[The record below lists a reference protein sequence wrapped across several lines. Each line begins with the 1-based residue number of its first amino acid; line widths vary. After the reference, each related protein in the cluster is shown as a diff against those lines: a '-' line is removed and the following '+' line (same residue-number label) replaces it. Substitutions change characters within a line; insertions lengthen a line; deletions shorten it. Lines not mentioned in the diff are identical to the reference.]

1 MPAEQLSA
9 LLLLAIVGSFTPGPN
24 TTIATV
30 TGAHYGVRATVPH
43 MLGVPFGFAM
53 MLVAGALGISAA
65 MLATPWLPLALK
77 WIGIAYLLWI
87 AWQIAGSSGSATGT
101 VMRPFSFWQS
111 AAFQF
116 VNPKAWML
124 TMATVATFMGDPFSR
139 TRLGLI
145 VLVFVIAA
153 FASLV
158 LWAAV
163 GAGLREWLAVGT
175 RLRSFNRIMGLM
187 LAATAVWMVFQ

>member
-43 MLGVPFGFAM
+43 MLGVPFGFAT

-65 MLATPWLPLALK
+65 MLATPLLPLAIK

-87 AWQIAGSSGSATGT
+87 ARQIAGSSASATGT

-187 LAATAVWMVFQ
+187 LAATAGWMAFQ

>member
-24 TTIATV
+24 TTIATL
-30 TGAHYGVRATVPH
+30 TGAHHGVRATVPH
-43 MLGVPFGFAM
+43 MLGVPFGFAT
-53 MLVAGALGISAA
+53 MLIAAALGISAA

-77 WIGIAYLLWI
+77 WIGIAYLVWI
-87 AWQIAGSSGSATGT
+87 AWQIGRSGGSATGA

-124 TMATVATFMGDPFSR
+124 SMATVATFMGGPFSG

-145 VLVFVIAA
+145 VLIFVIAA

-158 LWAAV
+158 LWAAA
-163 GAGLREWLAVGT
+163 GAALREWLAIDT
-175 RLRSFNRIMGLM
+175 RLRSFNRLMGLM
-187 LAATAVWMVFQ
+187 LAATAVWMAFQ